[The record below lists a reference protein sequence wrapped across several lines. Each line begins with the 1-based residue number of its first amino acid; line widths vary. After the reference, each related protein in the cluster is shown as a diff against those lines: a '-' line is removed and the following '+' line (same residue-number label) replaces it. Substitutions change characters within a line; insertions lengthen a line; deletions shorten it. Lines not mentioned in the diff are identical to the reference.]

1 MRATFAI
8 GVLTLSLLDGGAAAV
23 QAPPRASTVSTPA
36 PTETWPDA
44 AVLSARRV
52 AAERLPLFAATEPVA
67 FTLTAD
73 FGAAQRDRNP
83 ESTRT
88 YPATISIAGLRG
100 DQQVIPLQ
108 IRTRGH
114 SRRLPRSCTFAP
126 LRLQF
131 DTNPVGTVFEGQR
144 GGLKLGTH
152 CRNVNE
158 YEQYV
163 YREYLVY
170 RISNLLTPRSF
181 RARLAEATYVDA
193 ATKKPVARRA
203 ALFLEDDDDVA
214 RRLGGRIDD
223 SRKLTFRHVDTDTV
237 TLLTVFAY
245 MIGNTDMSMSL
256 QHNIR
261 LVRTP
266 SGVLYPVPYDFDYA
280 GVVDTRYALPDK
292 QFGLTSVRDRLYRGP
307 CRTAS
312 DLQPFFAKMRD
323 VKAEILA
330 LYDSIPQLDVK
341 YRRNARQYLE
351 ESYKTIDRPSDV
363 RRAFVDPCGNRAGM

>member
-1 MRATFAI
+1 MRATLAAG
-8 GVLTLSLLDGGAAAV
+8 GVILSLLNGGAAAV
-23 QAPPRASTVSTPA
+23 QTPPKVPSVPRPAPP
-36 PTETWPDA
+36 ETWPDA
-44 AVLSARRV
+44 VVLSARRE
-52 AAERLPLFAATEPVA
+52 AAERLPLFTATEPVA

-73 FGAAQRDRNP
+73 FGAVQRDRNP

-88 YPATISIAGLRG
+88 YPATLSIAGRG
-100 DQQVIPLQ
+100 GAQQAIPLQ

-131 DTNPVGTVFEGQR
+131 DANPAGTVFEGQR

-152 CRNVNE
+152 CRNLDE

-163 YREYLVY
+163 YREYLAY
-170 RISNLLTPRSF
+170 RISNLVTPRSF
-181 RARLAEATYVDA
+181 RARLGEATYVDA
-193 ATKKPVARRA
+193 VTKKPVARRA

-266 SGVLYPVPYDFDYA
+266 SDVLYPVPYDFDYS
-280 GVVDTRYALPDK
+280 GLVDTRYALPDK

-307 CRTAS
+307 CRTVS
-312 DLQPFFAKMRD
+312 DLQPFFAKMRA
-323 VKAEILA
+323 VKADILA
-330 LYDSIPQLDVK
+330 LYDSIPELDQR

-351 ESYKTIDRPSDV
+351 EFYKTIDRPSDV
-363 RRAFVDPCGNRAGM
+363 RRAFVNSCGNRAGM

>member
-1 MRATFAI
+1 MRAIFAT

-23 QAPPRASTVSTPA
+23 QAPPRGSTVSTPA
-36 PTETWPDA
+36 PAETWPSA
-44 AVLSARRV
+44 AALSARRD
-52 AAERLPLFAATEPVA
+52 AAVRLRLFTATEPVA

-73 FGAAQRDRNP
+73 FGAVQRDRNP

-88 YPATISIAGLRG
+88 YPATLSIAGQDGAQQTYPLR
-100 DQQVIPLQ
+100 

-131 DTNPVGTVFEGQR
+131 DANPVGTVFEGQQ

-152 CRNVNE
+152 CRTVDD
-158 YEQYV
+158 YSQYV

-170 RISNLLTPRSF
+170 RMFNLLTPRSF
-181 RARLAEATYVDA
+181 RARLGEATYVDA
-193 ATKKPVARRA
+193 ATKKVVAKRA

-214 RRLGGRIDD
+214 RRLEGRIDD
-223 SRKLTFRHVDTDTV
+223 SRKLTFRHVDSETV

-266 SGVLYPVPYDFDYA
+266 SGVLYPVPYDFDYS
-280 GVVDTRYALPDK
+280 GLVNTRYAVPDK
-292 QFGLTSVRDRLYRGP
+292 QFGLTTVRDRLYRGP
-307 CRTAS
+307 CRTAV
-312 DLQPFFAKMRD
+312 DLQRFFAKMRD
-323 VKAEILA
+323 VKADILA
-330 LYDSIPQLDVK
+330 LYDSIPELDQK

-351 ESYKTIDRPSDV
+351 EFYKTIDRPSDV